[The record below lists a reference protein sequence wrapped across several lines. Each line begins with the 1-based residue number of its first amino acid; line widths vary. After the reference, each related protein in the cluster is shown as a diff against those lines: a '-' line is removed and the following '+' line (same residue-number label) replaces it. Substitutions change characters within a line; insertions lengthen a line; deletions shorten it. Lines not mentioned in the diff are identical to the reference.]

1 MFDAK
6 AKNKR
11 CMGVGIGNYNFINA
25 CPALSVPGYLKL
37 PALYLDKF
45 KLPALYLNKFK
56 LPALY
61 LDYLP
66 GTTLC
71 LGYLKL
77 LVPFYTVDYRR

>member
-45 KLPALYLNKFK
+45 Q